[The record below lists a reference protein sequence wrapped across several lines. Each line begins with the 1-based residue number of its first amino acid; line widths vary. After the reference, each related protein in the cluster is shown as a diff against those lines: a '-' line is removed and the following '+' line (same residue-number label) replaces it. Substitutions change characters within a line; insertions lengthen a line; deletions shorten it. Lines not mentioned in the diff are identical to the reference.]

1 MNDAL
6 RMDLADCG
14 SPTTLV
20 AAILKHY
27 PDMPR
32 RVPVKD
38 IARSVG
44 ILDFKELETAGFE
57 GGLTANP
64 QKSAGYILTRRD
76 APPRRRRFTIGHE
89 LGHFLIP
96 THQGTQTCSLGDLLE
111 TLRDTAYRRKEWEAN
126 QFAAGL
132 LMPKPLFVKD
142 MEALGS
148 ADVTHA
154 RQLSDL
160 YDTSMEATAN
170 RYAELT
176 SDLCAFVF
184 SKDGV
189 VRYARG
195 SRDFTRLVVGSKSRL
210 PANCATVK
218 ATQTERATDWRE
230 QPGAMWLETEWGKP
244 RPKVLEQCL
253 VQANSFRITLLYIEA
268 AEIEDDEEDEDLRGR
283 WEVRFRGRG

>member
-20 AAILKHY
+20 AAILKHH

-44 ILDFKELETAGFE
+44 ILDFKELETEGFE
-57 GGLTANP
+57 GGLTADP

-76 APPRRRRFTIGHE
+76 APHRRRRFTIGHE

-96 THQGTQTCSLGDLLE
+96 THHGTQTCSLGDLLE
-111 TLRDTAYRRKEWEAN
+111 TRRDTAYRRQEWEAN
-126 QFAAGL
+126 QFSAGL
-132 LMPKPLFVKD
+132 LMPKPLFAKD

-170 RYAELT
+170 RYVELS
-176 SDLCAFVF
+176 SDICAFVF
-184 SKDGV
+184 SKDGI

-195 SRDFTRLVVGSKSRL
+195 TRDFPKLAVGPRSTL
-210 PANCATVK
+210 PTGCATIK
-218 ATQTERATDWRE
+218 AIANERISGWRE
-230 QPGAMWLETEWGKP
+230 QPGSMWLETEWGKP
-244 RPKVLEQCL
+244 SPKILEQCM
-253 VQANSFRITLLYIEA
+253 VQANGFRITLLYIES
-268 AEIEDDEEDEDLRGR
+268 AEIEDEEEDEDLRDR
-283 WEVRFRGRG
+283 WEVRFHKRR